1 MVRSFSEHWWYDAS
15 CTNAASNTRLVTTGG
30 PRRDGVTTE
39 RTDVVVREE
48 ASPSEPAATTERT
61 TGTAVPG
68 LGVVE
73 GLVALAVAAV
83 KVR

>member
-1 MVRSFSEHWWYDAS
+1 MTRPARRSRPTRDWSRRAVL
-15 CTNAASNTRLVTTGG
+15 AAT
-30 PRRDGVTTE
+30 GVTTE
-39 RTDVVVREE
+39 RTDVVAREE
-48 ASPSEPAATTERT
+48 ASPSEPAATSERT